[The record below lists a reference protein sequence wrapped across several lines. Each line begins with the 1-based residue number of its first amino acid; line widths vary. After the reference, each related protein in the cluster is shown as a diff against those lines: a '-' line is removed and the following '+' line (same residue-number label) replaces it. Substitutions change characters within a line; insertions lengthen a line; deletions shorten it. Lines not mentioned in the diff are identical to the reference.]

1 MIPPLRRVLS
11 LSVLVTGCGPTGTS
25 TGPPPG
31 EGPVGWIYATA
42 GGGNLTVRV
51 DAATGRREEVTWPNP
66 PLDENT
72 LLWEGN
78 ISPIDGDVMEQGETG
93 RLWDRTFHLDA
104 ATGVARDLGAPEVTS
119 ETDFRWS
126 PDGRAVVFL
135 RHLVQFDTRNR
146 LVWIDPV
153 TGQTDTLLTPDQAGG
168 ILEHPFWIA
177 ADTVGVT
184 VEDRTPP
191 LGPSR
196 YAQIA
201 LATWAVRDYEEIPWA
216 PWHVPLISADGAWM
230 AHWVVHD
237 SVTAEGES
245 AEYATLRVRHRIT
258 GQEHA
263 IWGFPALTTYEA
275 SISIAISPDSRFL
288 ATCPTNTDV
297 AIVRLSTGQEVKR
310 VFVPYCETLNW
321 SWGPEGPPS

>member
-1 MIPPLRRVLS
+1 MISPLRRVLA

-51 DAATGRREEVTWPNP
+51 DAATGLREEVTWPNP

-72 LLWEGN
+72 VLWEGN
-78 ISPIDGDVMEQGETG
+78 ISPIDGDVVEQGETG

-104 ATGVARDLGAPEVTS
+104 STGTTRDLGAPEVTS
-119 ETDFRWS
+119 ESDFRWS
-126 PDGRAVVFL
+126 PDGSAVVFL

-146 LVWIDPV
+146 LVWLDPV
-153 TGQTDTLLTPDQAGG
+153 TGQTDTLLTPDEVGG
-168 ILEHPFWIA
+168 LLVAPFWIA

-184 VEDRTPP
+184 VQDRTPP

-196 YAQIA
+196 YVQIA
-201 LATWAVRDYEEIPWA
+201 LATGVVREYEELPWA

-230 AHWVVHD
+230 AHWLVLD
-237 SVTAEGES
+237 STPPGGVSTEFT
-245 AEYATLRVRHRIT
+245 TLRLYDRHSGLSRT
-258 GQEHA
+258 LRAAPFGTM
-263 IWGFPALTTYEA
+263 GGTL
-275 SISIAISPDSRFL
+275 SIALSPDTRFL
-288 ATCPTNTDV
+288 ATCITNTDV

-310 VFVPYCETLNW
+310 LTVPYCTTLNW